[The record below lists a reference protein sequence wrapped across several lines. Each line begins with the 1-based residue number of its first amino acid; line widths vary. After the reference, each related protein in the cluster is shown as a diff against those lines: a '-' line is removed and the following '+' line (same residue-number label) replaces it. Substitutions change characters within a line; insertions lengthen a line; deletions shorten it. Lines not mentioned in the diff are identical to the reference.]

1 MSTNLFKY
9 IQGVLGDHM
18 CVLTRASR
26 LYLTILNAVLNVV
39 FIFKNTI
46 TQRTLLLFQ
55 DVMTSLSLEEFKQ
68 FPNSHLVALW

>member
-18 CVLTRASR
+18 CVLTRAPR

-46 TQRTLLLFQ
+46 PENT
-55 DVMTSLSLEEFKQ
+55 VA
-68 FPNSHLVALW
+68 FPGCNDLPVPRGIQAVSK